1 MADVRLSDPVTNFR
15 FTVDCIYTRAGF
27 SKISGIKEESDVIEY
42 REGTDSAYLQKFPGM
57 RKYPEMTF
65 ERGLT
70 REARG
75 LLDWRNYV
83 IKGVLG
89 YRAQVQIA
97 VNTAPGIVAR
107 RVSLPR
113 SWPSALEMSDL
124 DAKASE
130 VAIESMTLQH
140 EGLPDTARSPSIF
153 DNI

>member
-1 MADVRLSDPVTNFR
+1 MADVRLSDPATNFR
-15 FTVDCIYTRAGF
+15 FQVDCIFTRAGF

-65 ERGLT
+65 ERGMT

-75 LLDWRNYV
+75 LLDWRKWV
-83 IKGVLG
+83 IKEIVG
-89 YRAQVQIA
+89 YKVQTQVV
-97 VNTAPGIVAR
+97 VNTAPGVVVR
-107 RVSLPR
+107 RVTLPS

-130 VAIESMTLQH
+130 IAIESMTLQH
-140 EGLPDTARSPSIF
+140 EGLPDAANSPSIF
-153 DNI
+153 DNL